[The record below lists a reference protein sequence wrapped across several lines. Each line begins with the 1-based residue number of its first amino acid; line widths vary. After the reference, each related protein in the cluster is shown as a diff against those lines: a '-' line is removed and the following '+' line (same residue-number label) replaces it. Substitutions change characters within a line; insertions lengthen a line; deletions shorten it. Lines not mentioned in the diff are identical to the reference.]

1 MLTLKAL
8 MYTEDPKYKL
18 AGPIGT
24 IPQEPWHP
32 ESSSSMIFLTNRE
45 VRTSASWK
53 TARTEESFDHQEEE
67 YFPP

>member
-24 IPQEPWHP
+24 MPQGSTHFCKLKD
-32 ESSSSMIFLTNRE
+32 SQNRGE
-45 VRTSASWK
+45 L
-53 TARTEESFDHQEEE
+53 
-67 YFPP
+67 